1 VATPLLLTRRLPT
14 TATEPRT
21 LPDHHYD
28 PHRCLN
34 IDSTGTPL
42 VLAADAD
49 LVADYT
55 STQEPSG
62 LKADD

>member
-1 VATPLLLTRRLPT
+1 MVMPLLLTRRLAAP
-14 TATEPRT
+14 ADGP
-21 LPDHHYD
+21 LPLPAHHYD
-28 PHRCLN
+28 PDQCANVLP
-34 IDSTGTPL
+34 DGTLL
-42 VLAADAD
+42 VHAADAD